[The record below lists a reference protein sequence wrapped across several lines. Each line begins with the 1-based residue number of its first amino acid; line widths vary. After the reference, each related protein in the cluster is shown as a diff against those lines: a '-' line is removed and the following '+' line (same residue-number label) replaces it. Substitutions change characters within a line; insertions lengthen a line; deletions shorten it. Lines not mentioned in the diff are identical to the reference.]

1 MKPKQQQ
8 CLVLCCPE
16 TCPSL
21 IPLQEDQTGAL
32 PSTPCIRN
40 PKLPRN
46 PASKRYFHYSS
57 FQIHTLE
64 HNASFRVLKEM
75 PSLGEL
81 RTGEIKEKAVMQIW
95 PFKPGNLQGRS
106 SQQQKVH
113 LEEGAGLGETCP
125 HVEYS
130 VSACSPAGLC
140 DSASYCSL
148 WRVERHK
155 TIHWRKC
162 LISPR

>member
-1 MKPKQQQ
+1 M
-8 CLVLCCPE
+8 LCCPE

-81 RTGEIKEKAVMQIW
+81 GTGEIKEKAVMQR
-95 PFKPGNLQGRS
+95 FGLS
-106 SQQQKVH
+106 SQATFR
-113 LEEGAGLGETCP
+113 AGHPNNKRSTWRKEQGWVRPALMLNIPCL
-125 HVEYS
+125 HAQLQAS
-130 VSACSPAGLC
+130 VTVYHTAAFDG
-140 DSASYCSL
+140 
-148 WRVERHK
+148 WERHK
-155 TIHWRKC
+155 TIH
-162 LISPR
+162 

>member
-1 MKPKQQQ
+1 M
-8 CLVLCCPE
+8 LGALL
-16 TCPSL
+16 SRDL
-21 IPLQEDQTGAL
+21 PLSYPTAGGPDRTL

-81 RTGEIKEKAVMQIW
+81 GTGEIKEKAVMQR
-95 PFKPGNLQGRS
+95 FGLS
-106 SQQQKVH
+106 SQATFRAGHPNNKRSTWRKEQGWVRPALMLNIPCLHAHLQASVAVH
-113 LEEGAGLGETCP
+113 HTAAFDG
-125 HVEYS
+125 
-130 VSACSPAGLC
+130 
-140 DSASYCSL
+140 
-148 WRVERHK
+148 WERHK
-155 TIHWRKC
+155 TIH
-162 LISPR
+162 